1 MKSILMF
8 TLTGHAL
15 MVSGS
20 VLFQAVN
27 SAGYGDLHFWGSFL
41 RVILNFILTLML
53 YFWPRYHLPS
63 AHILGFHKKYLLVW
77 GVLGSLTIFYYFKS
91 LNTVG
96 VGVSGFLLS
105 CNGAILV
112 LMSACIKK
120 SRTGFMQLMMAV
132 LCLLGSML
140 LGLDLKSPSEVSGI
154 TDGIIAAFCAAT
166 AYLLTAQKLARES
179 ALSLM
184 FYWSVSGLLI
194 HFLRWPE
201 DELLPPLGFSPMGFL
216 VCAGFSAS
224 LGQFLLIRSY
234 QIAQSSLSGILSYSS
249 AIFGVIAEFFIF
261 DQILSGVQLMGVLTI
276 LVSNLWVLFNQ
287 KWCK

>member
-15 MVSGS
+15 MVSSS

-27 SAGYGDLHFWGSFL
+27 PASYGDLHFWGSFL

-53 YFWPRYHLPS
+53 YSWSQYHLPS
-63 AHILGFHKKYLLVW
+63 GHILGYRKRYLLLW
-77 GVLGSLTIFYYFKS
+77 GILGSLTIFYYFKS
-91 LNTVG
+91 LNIVG
-96 VGVSGFLLS
+96 VGISGFLLS
-105 CNGAILV
+105 SNGSILV
-112 LMSACIKK
+112 LMSACVKK
-120 SRTGFMQLMMAV
+120 SRTGIMQLMMAI

-140 LGLDLKSPSEVSGI
+140 LGVDIKSSSEVSGI

-184 FYWSVSGLLI
+184 FYWSVSGLFI

-201 DELLPPLGFSPMGFL
+201 DELLPPLDLSHMVFL
-216 VCAGFSAS
+216 VCSGFAAS

-261 DQILSGVQLMGVLTI
+261 DQFLSGVQLMGILII
-276 LVSNLWVLFNQ
+276 LVSNLWVIFHQ
-287 KWCK
+287 RWCK